1 MEIQPFDATL
11 GASITD
17 VKLDLNLNKAT
28 FKKIEEALYKYG
40 VIVFPKQ
47 YLSDDEHIA
56 FSRRFGPLEPLGYQN
71 HSANVSYKEI
81 GMISNVKPDGT
92 LWPRQ
97 SEEGLFLKGNTGWHT
112 DSSFK
117 QYPAKASILA
127 AHKVPTQG
135 GGTEFADMRAAYD
148 ALKPSMRNW
157 LEGKL
162 AVHSFIYSQGLIG
175 GLPVLT
181 KEEAVALVP
190 VKHPIV
196 SIHPK
201 TGRKSLYIGRH
212 ASHIEGINE
221 QEGREVLQKLCE
233 DSCQSPRVFTHCWDA
248 GDIVMWDNRC
258 VLHRGQTWPEDQARV
273 MARTTVS
280 QDDFKEIEGN

>member
-148 ALKPSMRNW
+148 ALKPNMRDW
-157 LEGKL
+157 SEGKL
-162 AVHSFIYSQGLIG
+162 AVHSFIYSPRINRRITCFDKRRGCSSSASK
-175 GLPVLT
+175 T
-181 KEEAVALVP
+181 
-190 VKHPIV
+190 
-196 SIHPK
+196 SNSFYTPK
-201 TGRKSLYIGRH
+201 NGSKKPLYRPT
-212 ASHIEGINE
+212 
-221 QEGREVLQKLCE
+221 C
-233 DSCQSPRVFTHCWDA
+233 
-248 GDIVMWDNRC
+248 
-258 VLHRGQTWPEDQARV
+258 
-273 MARTTVS
+273 
-280 QDDFKEIEGN
+280 